1 MCRVPSLLKGQWD
14 NEWDGPPQD
23 KDSRRMLKNL
33 KECQMLKMQFTS
45 SRCFKGD
52 VVMHTTPPWAI
63 DGDQG
68 ISLCSSMTS
77 WEGTQLDE
85 TTSVSKQNSLESLE
99 VILPQ
104 QMLLDMQHTC
114 HETVACHH
122 SLPSSTLL

>member
-99 VILPQ
+99 VTEIGSYTATTDATGYAAHLPRDGG
-104 QMLLDMQHTC
+104 M
-114 HETVACHH
+114 
-122 SLPSSTLL
+122 PP